1 MYPALNDLNKEH
13 FNFTDALSFHEANIL
28 TNTLLQL
35 KQQGVVAYPIH
46 DCVMVKEKHQSIAVK
61 TFRSEFSKYVATYQ
75 STNNLS
81 YLTIKIAVSVESK
94 TKSKVRMQGRY
105 LLDQCATGMRNTL

>member
-1 MYPALNDLNKEH
+1 MAYQPE
-13 FNFTDALSFHEANIL
+13 FVEAILIL
-28 TNTLLQL
+28 THLSLN
-35 KQQGVVAYPIH
+35 
-46 DCVMVKEKHQSIAVK
+46 
-61 TFRSEFSKYVATYQ
+61 EFSKYVATYQ